1 MALKFDTT
9 GTQQNSPGLTYVTPK
24 EMPASYN
31 GVADAIKGAAEMIP
45 QITAFDKKNT
55 LEEAGERANI
65 LAEEYKT
72 GSETYINNLNQEKL
86 RLNSD
91 LKQGKG
97 DSSLI
102 TARLTELESKL
113 TNAEN
118 QGLIGPGE
126 FKHRFMMEAQSL
138 SNENPAYQAEIAAK
152 MNSVFN
158 ATGVTDI
165 LAMDSTLLNTRV
177 AAQIAAKKDK
187 ITNVEQYQS
196 ASNMTDEELNYANDF
211 YTNLAGGQK
220 LLEEQLGALTDA
232 DNFQKAQYYQA
243 FKSNGGFKTLADVT
257 WTTLAQEMRAIGSS
271 DRTIDQKI
279 RESNDALAKVKMD
292 ILGVVSVLPKDA
304 PEGALVTG
312 QLLKH
317 LEAIQTEMLA
327 ETQGD
332 NRLKVAENSLKILQ
346 TISETELI
354 KDYDMPRINALYKL
368 FTINDKLLGES
379 LQAID
384 RKSSS
389 QSKILQFIGSQF
401 DGRQGIEAGDPA
413 ADGSA
418 NAESATRISALTRG
432 IREEAL
438 KDIKTNGRLNDK
450 YLGLYI
456 TDLSLP
462 ASFMSKDKLTSFF
475 DKNFTPGIMAIQPE
489 VLVELQSSPEWNS
502 NLDTNLT
509 TYTNSARQALFNIV
523 GENETNLAIDSRT
536 GLLYLPATTASTMA
550 PTEAQRIRNA
560 LNRVT
565 NIVKINSKISG
576 KSLKEEAIKVLDEDF
591 SGMFSMGKD

>member
-1 MALKFDTT
+1 
-9 GTQQNSPGLTYVTPK
+9 
-24 EMPASYN
+24 
-31 GVADAIKGAAEMIP
+31 MI
-45 QITAFDKKNT
+45 
-55 LEEAGERANI
+55 
-65 LAEEYKT
+65 
-72 GSETYINNLNQEKL
+72 
-86 RLNSD
+86 
-91 LKQGKG
+91 
-97 DSSLI
+97 
-102 TARLTELESKL
+102 
-113 TNAEN
+113 
-118 QGLIGPGE
+118 
-126 FKHRFMMEAQSL
+126 
-138 SNENPAYQAEIAAK
+138 
-152 MNSVFN
+152 
-158 ATGVTDI
+158 
-165 LAMDSTLLNTRV
+165 
-177 AAQIAAKKDK
+177 
-187 ITNVEQYQS
+187 
-196 ASNMTDEELNYANDF
+196 
-211 YTNLAGGQK
+211 
-220 LLEEQLGALTDA
+220 
-232 DNFQKAQYYQA
+232 
-243 FKSNGGFKTLADVT
+243 
-257 WTTLAQEMRAIGSS
+257 
-271 DRTIDQKI
+271 
-279 RESNDALAKVKMD
+279 
-292 ILGVVSVLPKDA
+292 
-304 PEGALVTG
+304 VTG

-523 GENETNLAIDSRT
+523 GQNETNLAIDSRT

-565 NIVKINSKISG
+565 NIVKINSK
-576 KSLKEEAIKVLDEDF
+576 SLKEEAIKVLDEDF